1 MAEVSSKAE
10 FNAPARVLWGI
21 VSDFGGVSKYN
32 PIVTKVITEGTGVGS
47 KRTCTIQIPSQ
58 KSFDVDEILENQD
71 DNKMSVVIKII
82 QAPPPFS
89 GMVVRVQVS
98 ELEQNKSQV
107 EWVIDFQ
114 PGEIPEANATKA
126 VESLVGQLADAYKE
140 YLKNGG
146 VS

>member
-1 MAEVSSKAE
+1 MAEVSSKVE
-10 FNAPARVLWGI
+10 FDASARDLWGI

-47 KRTCTIQIPSQ
+47 KRICTIQIPSQ
-58 KSFDVDEILENQD
+58 KSFDVDEILEDQD
-71 DNKMSVVIKII
+71 DNKMSLVIKIV

-107 EWVIDFQ
+107 EWFVNFHS
-114 PGEIPEANATKA
+114 GEMPEADATKM
-126 VESLVGQLADAYKE
+126 VESLVGQIADAYKE